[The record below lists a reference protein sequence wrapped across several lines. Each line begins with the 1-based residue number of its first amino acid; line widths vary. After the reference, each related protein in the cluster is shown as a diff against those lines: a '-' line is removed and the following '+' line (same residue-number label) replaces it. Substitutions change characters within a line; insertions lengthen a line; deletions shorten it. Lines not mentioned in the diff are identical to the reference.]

1 MSTAEELSIRDYP
14 PPARAESPIQL
25 IQGWY
30 YAVIGLWVAIGLASL
45 QSPTQPILNLTHF
58 WVIRAIG
65 ALMVVVGIGMI
76 RASRQKESI
85 PVARGGPITL
95 AVVLGLV
102 EVVALANGLLPAT
115 FMLDTGME
123 FGFLVWW
130 VLALYHGESLVRRPH
145 PPVDGVGSRIS
156 ER

>member
-1 MSTAEELSIRDYP
+1 MSAAEELSIRDYP

-30 YAVIGLWVAIGLASL
+30 YVVIGLWVAIGIAYL
-45 QSPTQPILNLTHF
+45 QSPTQPTLNLTHL
-58 WVIRAIG
+58 WIVRGIG
-65 ALMVVVGIGMI
+65 ALVAVVGIGLI

-85 PVARGGPITL
+85 SLATGGAIAL
-95 AVVLGLV
+95 AVVLGLI
-102 EVVALANGLLPAT
+102 EVVAMANGLLPAT

-123 FGFLVWW
+123 FGFLIWW
-130 VLALYHGESLVRRPH
+130 MVALYYGESLIRRPH
-145 PPVDGVGSRIS
+145 PPVDGMGSGRS

>member
-14 PPARAESPIQL
+14 PPARAESPVQL
-25 IQGWY
+25 VQGWY
-30 YAVIGLWVAIGLASL
+30 YVVIGLWVAIGIASL
-45 QSPTQPILNLTHF
+45 QSPTQPTLNLTHF
-58 WVIRAIG
+58 WIVRAIG
-65 ALMVVVGIGMI
+65 AFMAVVGIGMI

-85 PVARGGPITL
+85 SLATGGPIAL
-95 AVVLGLV
+95 AVVLGLA

-115 FMLDTGME
+115 FMMDTGME

-130 VLALYHGESLVRRPH
+130 AVALYHGESLIRRPH
-145 PPVDGVGSRIS
+145 SPVDGMGSGIS